1 MSTPWGYRPRNE
13 RDTPEWDLHPQT
25 HAVRAGLARSGFGET
40 SEALYLNSG
49 FTYSTAEEALDSFAE
64 ETDHFL
70 YSRFHNPTIA
80 MFEQRLAAI
89 EGADFCVATGSGM
102 SAMFSSLACLVE
114 QGDHVVASAAMFS
127 SCHVVITELLPK
139 WGVTFE
145 LVKGNDPQAWAKA
158 LSKPTKVV
166 FIETPSNPLM
176 EIVDIQMVSD
186 LAHQVGAT
194 VIVDNVMAS
203 PVLQKPL
210 QLGADVVM
218 YSATKHID
226 GQGRVLAGAILG
238 SASYIHEKL
247 MPFTR
252 HTGPSLSPFNAWV
265 LVKSLET
272 MQMRVERMVA
282 NAQAIAEF
290 LEARLE
296 IKSVRFPGLKS
307 HPEHAL
313 AMKQMSGGGGTT
325 VGIEFVGD
333 QASVFAFMNKLRII
347 DISNNLGDSK
357 SLITHPASSTH
368 RRLGPEVQAEMG
380 ITPSVLRLSVGLE
393 HSTDLIK
400 DLTQALSAAT
410 TSTTDNKL
418 K

>member
-13 RDTPEWDLHPQT
+13 REEPQWDLHPQT

-49 FTYSTAEEALDSFAE
+49 FTYSTAEEAFSSFAE

-70 YSRFHNPTIA
+70 YSRFHNPTVA

-127 SCHVVITELLPK
+127 SCHVVITEFLPK

-145 LVKGNDPQAWAKA
+145 LVKGDDPAVWAKA
-158 LSKPTKVV
+158 LSKPTKAV

-186 LAHQVGAT
+186 LAHQFGAT

-226 GQGRVLAGAILG
+226 GQGRVLGGAILG
-238 SASYIHEKL
+238 SSSYIHEKL

-265 LVKSLET
+265 LLKSLET
-272 MQMRVERMVA
+272 MELRVERMVA

-290 LEARLE
+290 LEARAE

-307 HPEHAL
+307 HPDHAL
-313 AMKQMSGGGGTT
+313 AMRQMSGGGGTT
-325 VGIEFVGD
+325 VGIEFLAD
-333 QASVFAFMNKLRII
+333 QEAVFAFMNKLRII

-357 SLITHPASSTH
+357 SLITHPATSTH
-368 RRLGPEVQAEMG
+368 RRLGPEVQAQMG

-400 DLTQALSAAT
+400 DLTQALS
-410 TSTTDNKL
+410 
-418 K
+418 